1 MRYPSLK
8 QQIDRWKAWLFR
20 FLLSAL
26 SAGSISIVSCS
37 KTASNA
43 ESGDVLNVK
52 ELSELVKLPEKNETP
67 VSSNQNTTTPL
78 TNPVVTPVYNPN
90 VLPATDYGVIP
101 VYGSEY
107 YTTKY
112 GVQNPENN

>member
-1 MRYPSLK
+1 MRYSPLN

-26 SAGSISIVSCS
+26 SAGSISMVSCS
-37 KTASNA
+37 KTVSNS
-43 ESGDVLNVK
+43 ESGEKINTK
-52 ELSELVKLPEKNETP
+52 ELSGLVKIQEKVETP
-67 VSSNQNTTTPL
+67 VSSTQSTTTHV
-78 TNPVVTPVYNPN
+78 TSPVLRPVYNPN
-90 VLPATDYGVIP
+90 TLPATDYGVIP
-101 VYGSEY
+101 NYDPDY

>member
-1 MRYPSLK
+1 MRYPSLN

-26 SAGSISIVSCS
+26 SAGSISMVSCS

-43 ESGDVLNVK
+43 ESGENTNAM
-52 ELSELVKLPEKNETP
+52 ELSGLVKIPIQVETP
-67 VSSNQNTTTPL
+67 VSSNLNTTTPASDP
-78 TNPVVTPVYNPN
+78 NIKPVYNPN
-90 VLPATDYGVIP
+90 ILPATDYGVIP
-101 VYGSEY
+101 VYGPDY